1 VANLSAV
8 ARPMPDVAP
17 VISIRFM
24 CSFNYSV
31 LRKYLIEQRYKKEI
45 SFQRLIGYFL
55 HSHFVEDASYDAKDT
70 KKKLAFND

>member
-1 VANLSAV
+1 
-8 ARPMPDVAP
+8 
-17 VISIRFM
+17 M

-70 KKKLAFND
+70 KKKLASNA